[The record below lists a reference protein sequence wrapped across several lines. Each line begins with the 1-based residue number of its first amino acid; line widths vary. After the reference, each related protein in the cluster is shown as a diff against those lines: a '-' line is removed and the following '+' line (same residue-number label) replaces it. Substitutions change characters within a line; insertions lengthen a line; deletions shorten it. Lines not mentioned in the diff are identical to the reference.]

1 VALPSFFLACLRCA
15 TLLVLAV
22 SAATPASAF
31 DRAALNRWLALDYAA
46 PRYQALADTT
56 ARMKESA
63 AALCAKPDDAGLAQ
77 LRSDF
82 GAAMDAWMAVQVLR
96 FGPIMQTQRIDRLY
110 FWPDKHN
117 TATKQY
123 AAAMTAQDPALIA
136 AVASG
141 SASAALQGLPT
152 IERLLY
158 TDDAPLI
165 GDDAGA
171 AYRCKLAAAAAGNVA
186 GIAEETQREWGDAN
200 SDFAK
205 TILEAGAA
213 NASFADP
220 RDATAA
226 FVNGFLTAIEL
237 IADLKLAR
245 PLGLDATSTNPRLA
259 ESWRS
264 GRSLQNIIVNLQ
276 SLRAMYDGDGPGKPG
291 LSVGLSESVESHI
304 AAPLIDDAFDRALA
318 AASSVTLPLDKAVAD
333 PTEREKLISLRD
345 AIRDVKRLAA
355 AHLPGALDVAIGFNS
370 LDGD

>member
-1 VALPSFFLACLRCA
+1 
-15 TLLVLAV
+15 
-22 SAATPASAF
+22 
-31 DRAALNRWLALDYAA
+31 
-46 PRYQALADTT
+46 
-56 ARMKESA
+56 
-63 AALCAKPDDAGLAQ
+63 
-77 LRSDF
+77 
-82 GAAMDAWMAVQVLR
+82 
-96 FGPIMQTQRIDRLY
+96 
-110 FWPDKHN
+110 
-117 TATKQY
+117 
-123 AAAMTAQDPALIA
+123 MTAQDPALIA

>member
-1 VALPSFFLACLRCA
+1 LLILAI
-15 TLLVLAV
+15 
-22 SAATPASAF
+22 SAATPAAAY
-31 DRAALNRWLALDYAA
+31 DRGALNRWLAIDYAGT
-46 PRYQALADTT
+46 RYQALAETT
-56 ARMKESA
+56 VRLKQSA
-63 AALCAKPDDAGLAQ
+63 GALCAKPDDAGLAQ
-77 LRSDF
+77 LRADF
-82 GAAMDAWMAVQVLR
+82 GAAMDAWMAVQALR
-96 FGPIMQTQRIDRLY
+96 FGPIMQAQRIDRLY

-117 TATKQY
+117 TANKQY
-123 AAAMTAQDPALIA
+123 GAALTAQDPALIA
-136 AVASG
+136 SVASG

-152 IERLLY
+152 LERLLY
-158 TDDAPLI
+158 TEDAPLI

-171 AYRCKLAAAAAGNVA
+171 AFRCKLAAAVAGNVA
-186 GIAEETQREWGDAN
+186 GIADDTRREWGDA
-200 SDFAK
+200 SGGFAK

-226 FVNGFLTAIEL
+226 FVNGFLTSVEL
-237 IADLKLAR
+237 IADIKLAR
-245 PLGLDATSTNPRLA
+245 PLGLDAASTNPRLA

-291 LSVGLSESVESHI
+291 LSIGLSESSESHI

-318 AASSVTLPLDKAVAD
+318 AASSITLPLDKAAAE
-333 PTEREKLISLRD
+333 PTEREKLVQLRD

>member
-1 VALPSFFLACLRCA
+1 LPSFFPACLRRA
-15 TLLVLAV
+15 ALLVLAI
-22 SAATPASAF
+22 SAATPAAAY
-31 DRAALNRWLALDYAA
+31 DRAALNRWLAIDYAGT
-46 PRYQALADTT
+46 RYQALVETT
-56 ARMKESA
+56 VRLKQSA
-63 AALCAKPDDAGLAQ
+63 EALCTKPDDAGVAQ
-77 LRSDF
+77 LRADF
-82 GAAMDAWMAVQVLR
+82 GAAMDAWMAVQALR
-96 FGPIMQTQRIDRLY
+96 FGPIIQAQRIDRLY

-117 TATKQY
+117 TANKQY
-123 AAAMTAQDPALIA
+123 AAAMTTQDPAVIA
-136 AVASG
+136 SVASG

-152 IERLLY
+152 LERLLY
-158 TDDAPLI
+158 TEDAPLI

-171 AYRCKLAAAAAGNVA
+171 VFRCKLAAAVAGNVA
-186 GIAEETQREWGDAN
+186 GIAEETRREWGDA
-200 SDFAK
+200 SGGFAK
-205 TILEAGAA
+205 TILDAGAA

-226 FVNGFLTAIEL
+226 FVNGFLTSVEL

-245 PLGLDATSTNPRLA
+245 PLGLDAASTNPRLA

-276 SLRAMYDGDGPGKPG
+276 SLRTMYDGDGPGKPG
-291 LSVGLSESVESHI
+291 LSIGLNESSESHI

-318 AASSVTLPLDKAVAD
+318 AASSVTLPLDKAAAD
-333 PTEREKLISLRD
+333 PAEREKLVQLRD